1 METSTSS
8 EIAPEFVKT
17 PAETTDSGKKEIEIS
32 VENIQNKS
40 DRVQNLRSFFHH
52 LSLRPKP
59 VTSHSSPAPEL
70 YGGKYAGI
78 AESRYG
84 KGPLARHGE
93 AAIAGADLKPGQV
106 ILEVG
111 CNTGMLL
118 DQLREGHKF
127 TATGLDI
134 NLNALETAHGKKHE
148 VIGGNA
154 QSLPIK
160 DASVD
165 RIISLHTY
173 EHVENLNEALQELYR
188 VLKHGGRAVIIE
200 PPNLGGLETIRVA
213 MEDLPPEK
221 KSSPGLIESFS
232 ALVEGMRYARRLHC
246 STLGGPFGGAGKE
259 AEKILKENGINLKVT
274 GGMHR
279 DLAFANLLIFEKP

>member
-1 METSTSS
+1 MYES
-8 EIAPEFVKT
+8 
-17 PAETTDSGKKEIEIS
+17 
-32 VENIQNKS
+32 
-40 DRVQNLRSFFHH
+40 
-52 LSLRPKP
+52 
-59 VTSHSSPAPEL
+59 
-70 YGGKYAGI
+70 KYASI
-78 AESRYG
+78 SESRYG

-93 AAIAGADLKPGQV
+93 AAIAEADLKPGQV

-118 DQLREGHKF
+118 DQLHEEHKL

-154 QSLPIK
+154 QSLPFK
-160 DASVD
+160 DASID

-188 VLKHGGRAVIIE
+188 VLKQVGR
-200 PPNLGGLETIRVA
+200 L
-213 MEDLPPEK
+213 
-221 KSSPGLIESFS
+221 SS
-232 ALVEGMRYARRLHC
+232 LVEGMRYARQLHC
-246 STLGGPFGGAGKE
+246 STLGGLFGGARKE
-259 AEKILKENGINLKVT
+259 AEKILKENNINLKVT